1 MVYTIVD
8 EGYDVSV
15 FRSAKAAAAW
25 VMGNGLCLDN
35 DVAAPVEADE
45 ATIVRALRKDGVV
58 RLFPTEGGDWRYR
71 IEKHNKVR
79 G

>member
-1 MVYTIVD
+1 MIYTVVD
-8 EGYDVSV
+8 GCYDVSV

-25 VMGNGLCLDN
+25 VAGNGLCLDN
-35 DVAAPVEADE
+35 DVSDPVEADE
-45 ATIVRALRKDGVV
+45 ETIIRALRKNGVV

-71 IEKHNKVR
+71 IEKHNKVQ